1 MLNQKLQ
8 QKLLQKL
15 SPQQILLMKLLQI
28 PTVGL
33 EQRIKQEIEDN
44 PALEMEEPDNADSL
58 DKADEVKNDEIEDEF
73 SDNTEEVED
82 YAKED
87 DYDLEDYMNTTDDDD
102 IPDYRL
108 KANNYSKD
116 DEPHEI
122 PFASGISFHDYLI
135 SQLGLRN
142 LDKKKHNIGLYIIG
156 NLDYSGYL
164 QRSTDAIVDDLA
176 FTQNLSTTSE
186 EVEEVLKIIQDFDP
200 LGVGARN
207 LKECLLIQLK
217 KKMEDS
223 PSAEVELAIRIMSR
237 YFNEFTK
244 KHYDKIIK
252 RAEITENDLK
262 KAIDEILKLNPKPGN
277 SLSETTKTNHY
288 IIPDFTVTNNN
299 GELELTLNSW
309 NMPDLHISRTYGE
322 MLSDLSKGK
331 KSKKQ
336 KEAFSFIKRKVDSA
350 RWFIEA
356 IRQRQNTL
364 LNTMEAIVDYQKE
377 YFLTGDETKLRPMIL
392 KDIAEKIDMDIST
405 VSRVANSKYV
415 QTDFGTFL
423 LKNFFSESMIKE
435 NGEEVSTREIKK
447 ILSNIIEAEDKKK
460 PLTDDRLAQMLK
472 EKGYNV
478 ARRTIAKY
486 REQLSIPVAR
496 LRKEL

>member
-1 MLNQKLQ
+1 
-8 QKLLQKL
+8 
-15 SPQQILLMKLLQI
+15 
-28 PTVGL
+28 
-33 EQRIKQEIEDN
+33 
-44 PALEMEEPDNADSL
+44 MEEN
-58 DKADEVKNDEIEDEF
+58 
-73 SDNTEEVED
+73 
-82 YAKED
+82 
-87 DYDLEDYMNTTDDDD
+87 
-102 IPDYRL
+102 
-108 KANNYSKD
+108 
-116 DEPHEI
+116 
-122 PFASGISFHDYLI
+122 
-135 SQLGLRN
+135 
-142 LDKKKHNIGLYIIG
+142 
-156 NLDYSGYL
+156 
-164 QRSTDAIVDDLA
+164 
-176 FTQNLSTTSE
+176 
-186 EVEEVLKIIQDFDP
+186 
-200 LGVGARN
+200 
-207 LKECLLIQLK
+207 
-217 KKMEDS
+217 
-223 PSAEVELAIRIMSR
+223 PSAEVELAIRIISR

-252 RAEITENDLK
+252 KAEITEDELK
-262 KAIDEILKLNPKPGN
+262 KAIDEVLKLNPKPGN

-309 NMPDLHISRTYGE
+309 NMPELHVSRTYGE

-364 LNTMEAIVDYQKE
+364 LITMEAIVDYQKE

-423 LKNFFSESMIKE
+423 LKNFFSESMTKE

-460 PLTDDRLAQMLK
+460 PLTDDRLAQLLK

-486 REQLSIPVAR
+486 REQLGIPVAR